1 MEVDISSFILPFSY
15 VKTSFHFIGKEYLYN
30 LLTSLQIQQ
39 IEEVISHSFC
49 KYCPVWGL
57 KLDTKCNI
65 IDIELYFYQYDPC
78 TQRILYAWDSI
89 DKLITMY
96 SMDVLSSGSLNIYH
110 VSYTTDAEDKGY
122 STQNSVL
129 QNYYYRYNSNHILKY
144 TEYIHKEYLTNYQ
157 NIKTTFIADKLK
169 RNMIGVYYDGISSNQ
184 FSLFLNQENLQIP
197 SIPENMHA
205 SIHIDYD
212 KTNSNKIRYGIY
224 GILY

>member
-1 MEVDISSFILPFSY
+1 MEIDISPFILPFSY
-15 VKTSFHFIGKEYLYN
+15 VKTPHHIIGKEYLYN
-30 LLTSLQIQQ
+30 LLTPLQIQQ
-39 IEEVISHSFC
+39 IETLISHTFF
-49 KYCPVWGL
+49 KYRPVWGL

-78 TQRILYAWDSI
+78 TRKILYAWDSI

-96 SMDVLSSGSLNIYH
+96 SMDVLSNGPLNLYY
-110 VSYTTDAEDKGY
+110 VSYSTDLEDKGY
-122 STQNSVL
+122 STQNSIL

-144 TEYIHKEYLTNYQ
+144 TEYIHTEYLTYYK

-169 RNMIGVYYDGISSNQ
+169 RNMIGVYYDGISSIQ
-184 FSLFLNQENLQIP
+184 FSSFLNQEKLHIP
-197 SIPENMHA
+197 SIPEDMYA

-212 KTNSNKIRYGIY
+212 KTDSNNIRYGIY